1 MTVRKLDDNGD
12 IVTSG
17 VIFTSELTEVA
28 QTVKT
33 RLRLYYGEY
42 FRDITQGT
50 PWFDV
55 ILGKGYPLA
64 TKEAVLRNIIS
75 QTPNVTA
82 LTNFSTDYDIT
93 TRKYTVTAAVLTPY
107 GQTYTELTN
116 NG

>member
-1 MTVRKLDDNGD
+1 MTVRRLDENCD

-17 VIFTSELTEVA
+17 VIFTSGIDEVA

-82 LTNFSTDYDIT
+82 LTSFSTDYDIN
-93 TRKYTVTAAVLTPY
+93 TRQYTVTAGVLTPY

-116 NG
+116 G

>member
-1 MTVRKLDDNGD
+1 MTVRRLDENGD
-12 IVTSG
+12 IITSG
-17 VIFTSELTEVA
+17 VIFTSGIDEVA

-55 ILGKGYPLA
+55 ILGKCYPLA

-75 QTPNVTA
+75 QTPNVTT
-82 LTNFSTDYDIT
+82 LTSFSTDYDIT
-93 TRKYTVTAAVLTPY
+93 TRKYTVTAGVLTPY
-107 GQTYTELTN
+107 GETYAELTN
-116 NG
+116 G